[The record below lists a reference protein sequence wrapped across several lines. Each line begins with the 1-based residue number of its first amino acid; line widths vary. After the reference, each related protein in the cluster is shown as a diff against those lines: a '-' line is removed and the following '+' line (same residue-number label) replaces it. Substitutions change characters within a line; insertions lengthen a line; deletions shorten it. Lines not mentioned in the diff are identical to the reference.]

1 LDPTRPLV
9 FNDNGSIGDP
19 KFIQLQNGHYWG
31 MRSVKTVAEGLPQP
45 FYLGEDV
52 HLNAYNRLE
61 LATDPALRDLWG
73 EYLLELWDGIWKTK
87 GSLGFSIW
95 AGIDDTFYL
104 KDDQTVGYGS
114 WGVLDGWRRKKPEF
128 WNMKKT
134 FSPVRIVNAG
144 NPKIDKSTITLEVE
158 NRYLFTNLKEVGITW
173 QLGERSG
180 SATADIPAGKSGN
193 LTLDVGTIPSNPSE
207 LGLKFEDP
215 RGFIADE
222 FRLQLPGD
230 PKPEKPAI
238 QKTPVKLVETPDA
251 YTIQSGDREWQ
262 INRRT
267 GLLESTASQ
276 PASGPQLMVLKLNAA
291 GENQMEGKTKVW
303 DSFTPVC
310 RDWKCASVTATSEPD
325 GLVVT
330 VKGQYTEAEGTFRYR
345 FSHGNLRID
354 YDFTMLEDINPRQ
367 IGLVFTLPA
376 THEILAWDR
385 IGKWDFYPEDHIAR
399 LKGSVKASEGF
410 EATSVGPRTEP
421 QHPWRL
427 DNLPAGNND
436 FCSTKHSVRQA
447 SLSDGNGSIFS
458 IEGEGKTH
466 IRCWK
471 SATGIHLLAANFS
484 HGGSERFLK
493 SFTKRA
499 ERTLKK
505 GQPVTGSV
513 KINE

>member
-1 LDPTRPLV
+1 MKKAALVLFLQACCLLQFVAQATPDRPLRDEV
-9 FNDNGSIGDP
+9 CLNGVWNLEI
-19 KFIQLQNGHYWG
+19 
-31 MRSVKTVAEGLPQP
+31 EGV
-45 FYLGEDV
+45 EK
-52 HLNAYNRLE
+52 
-61 LATDPALRDLWG
+61 PAQVRVPGSFAGQDELWG
-73 EYLLELWDGIWKTK
+73 KEHWDVWDYPKDWRTK
-87 GSLGFSIW
+87 PAIYVRSIEISENLGNRRVLIHI
-95 AGIDDTFYL
+95 G
-104 KDDQTVGYGS
+104 
-114 WGVLDGWRRKKPEF
+114 GVRHVVKV
-128 WNMKKT
+128 
-134 FSPVRIVNAG
+134 SVNG
-144 NPKIDKSTITLEVE
+144 
-158 NRYLFTNLKEVGITW
+158 KEVGNWWDSYVPFEFDITEAVKPGYNELRIHVSDAKTCGLFEDYNSSRRGVYRDVFLKFVLEVRVTPDLFVKTSV
-173 QLGERSG
+173 QRGEIACDVPVRND
-180 SATADIPAGKSGN
+180 TPNPLPDY
-193 LTLDVGTIPSNPSE
+193 LVGTNIGGAKTAVALP
-207 LGLKFEDP
+207 LM
-215 RGFIADE
+215 GF
-222 FRLQLPGD
+222 FG
-230 PKPEKPAI
+230 
-238 QKTPVKLVETPDA
+238 
-251 YTIQSGDREWQ
+251 
-262 INRRT
+262 
-267 GLLESTASQ
+267 
-276 PASGPQLMVLKLNAA
+276 
-291 GENQMEGKTKVW
+291 

-310 RDWKCASVTATSEPD
+310 QDWKCASVTATSEPD

-345 FSHGNLRID
+345 FSNGKLHID

-376 THEILAWDR
+376 THELLAWDR

-471 SATGIHLLAANFS
+471 SASGIHLLAANFS

-499 ERTLKK
+499 ERPLKK
-505 GQPVTGSV
+505 GQAVTGSV
-513 KINE
+513 KING